1 MKRLIILRGYP
12 GSGKTTV
19 GKILASKG
27 YGIFIDHNAI
37 LTFIASYT
45 ENDDGIYDQIN
56 QLEMSMTKKLLQ
68 DGKSVIIARGFG
80 KRRSMEGYLEAAR
93 LTSSEIDV
101 VRLEVS
107 SEKLALRVQ
116 SPNRTADFNPTKTP
130 AALNEWMANNPLE
143 YRDEDVVVDAGMEI
157 EYVIQGIQ
165 KALDWS

>member
-19 GKILASKG
+19 GKIFASKG

-45 ENDDGIYDQIN
+45 ENDVGIYDQIN

-80 KRRSMEGYLEAAR
+80 KRSSMEGYMEAAL
-93 LTSSEIDV
+93 LTSSKIDV

-107 SEKLALRVQ
+107 SDKLALRVQ
-116 SPNRTADFNPTKTP
+116 SPDRTADFNPTKTP
-130 AALNEWMANNPLE
+130 AALNKWMAINPLE
-143 YRDEDVVVDAGMEI
+143 DRHEDIVIDAGIKIEQVIQEI
-157 EYVIQGIQ
+157 E
-165 KALDWS
+165 KALN